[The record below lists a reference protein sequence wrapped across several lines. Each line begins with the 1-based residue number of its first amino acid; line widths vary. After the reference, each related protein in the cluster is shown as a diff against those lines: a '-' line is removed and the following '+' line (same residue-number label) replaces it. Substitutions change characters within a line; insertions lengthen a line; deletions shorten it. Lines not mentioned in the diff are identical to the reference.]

1 MILGRLWSYS
11 NMALLIQQIAG
22 SFMILK
28 EPQHSSWQT
37 KAMMSGW
44 AIPEVISTV
53 WGIIT

>member
-1 MILGRLWSYS
+1 MGHLWSYS